1 MTVWQHDPK
10 FRLWFLHEN
19 ELDDDELSTILLHP
33 NYAEKKPEIVVVLS
47 KDEDKVDKLKLLQD
61 NIVGFKLFNVNS
73 CKDLLRAG
81 YQTLERVTIDGKQIM
96 LFNRYQDLFQLTKN
110 SCSTLV
116 SLELSRVDLSIFT
129 NLLENFSTLYNL
141 EVSRCV
147 NNEGLAALLK
157 HGRVSLKSL
166 KLDQF
171 HELNLRLN
179 SDQLHDMNLTDMAEQ
194 LEPFNRLSEL
204 EISNGNRDVFED
216 D

>member
-10 FRLWFLHEN
+10 FRLRFLRED
-19 ELDDDELSTILLHP
+19 ELDEELSTILLHP

-61 NIVGFKLFNVNS
+61 NIVGFKLYNVNS

-81 YQTLERVTIDGKQIM
+81 YQTLKKLTIVGIM
-96 LFNRYQDLFQLTKN
+96 LEPISQDLFQLTKN

-116 SLELSRVDLSIFT
+116 SLKLCRVDLSIFT

-157 HGRVSLKSL
+157 YGRVSLKSL

-171 HELNLRLN
+171 HDLK
-179 SDQLHDMNLTDMAEQ
+179 DMAEQ

-204 EISNGNRDVFED
+204 EISNGNRDVFD
-216 D
+216 DD